1 MAIELFRNRWHRV
14 YFDCLD
20 AFSQPRCAV
29 CFLLAQKEDELV
41 SGLLRPPGQKA
52 PSRVFLRELCVLH
65 KNRLKTTAADDAR
78 LLPLLKVL
86 MSDFLTR
93 LAHPPRHPP
102 AQWRHWLHRP
112 RLQCSWCCQ
121 ISLCEEFLCQA
132 LVQCLND
139 TQFWKGFQ
147 SAPLLCAAHLE
158 KCLSLPVDGKGSQR
172 LLNDQ
177 SAKLNE
183 LLGELIRF
191 EATGAHGECKRSA
204 LDWLADF
211 TGLSPGLSAPEIFSA
226 APDVPPDL
234 MPDARSDPSTDAIQ
248 NPEAVLFEKEKL
260 ERMVR
265 DLVARLNELETR
277 DASLQ
282 YRVAQLSEENKRLEM
297 GYIGANAQA
306 HGLEDLVRD
315 LRAEIKQLQDENMDP
330 GKKAAL

>member
-1 MAIELFRNRWHRV
+1 M
-14 YFDCLD
+14 
-20 AFSQPRCAV
+20 
-29 CFLLAQKEDELV
+29 
-41 SGLLRPPGQKA
+41 
-52 PSRVFLRELCVLH
+52 
-65 KNRLKTTAADDAR
+65 
-78 LLPLLKVL
+78 
-86 MSDFLTR
+86 
-93 LAHPPRHPP
+93 
-102 AQWRHWLHRP
+102 
-112 RLQCSWCCQ
+112 
-121 ISLCEEFLCQA
+121 
-132 LVQCLND
+132 
-139 TQFWKGFQ
+139 
-147 SAPLLCAAHLE
+147 
-158 KCLSLPVDGKGSQR
+158 
-172 LLNDQ
+172 
-177 SAKLNE
+177 
-183 LLGELIRF
+183 
-191 EATGAHGECKRSA
+191 
-204 LDWLADF
+204 DWLADF